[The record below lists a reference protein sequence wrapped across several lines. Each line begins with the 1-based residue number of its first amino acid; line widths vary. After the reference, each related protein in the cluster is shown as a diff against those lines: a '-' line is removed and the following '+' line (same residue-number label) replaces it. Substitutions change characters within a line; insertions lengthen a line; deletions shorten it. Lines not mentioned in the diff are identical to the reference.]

1 MRFGGRRGKFCIFI
15 HFRRLPSLFLP
26 SQSRFA
32 RQLLLR
38 LATFPRGHECPCE
51 KWSAAPVSPTCFVRW
66 TRSAQLPP
74 RGEPSV
80 PASISAKFVVRQ
92 SCKKVHLTSKFS
104 FTHGRKLGSP
114 RGGTNSD
121 RVQRTKQGAVSGAA
135 LRFSQAGTAPRR
147 ENRLSARVSMSWLA
161 LPPCALPSV
170 APLGLLSLRWARGP
184 GRAETSRRCQWQKQP
199 ACFWRS
205 APVFPSRL
213 WPAPG
218 KWAKHKRSFD
228 SPFVLSRLAAFCGA
242 PRRALAKTGAQRQP
256 RLRCFIHWMRSARLP
271 YGHPTLP

>member
-1 MRFGGRRGKFCIFI
+1 MGCGEGWGLYIYAV
-15 HFRRLPSLFLP
+15 LEAPLSGA
-26 SQSRFA
+26 SRHS
-32 RQLLLR
+32 LLR

-51 KWSAAPVSPTCFVRW
+51 KWSAAPVSPPCFVRW

-135 LRFSQAGTAPRR
+135 LRFLQAPAMARR
-147 ENRLSARVSMSWLA
+147 KNRLSARGAGETPARAARLRGQQKSARLCGRLEGLYRFCKNVCRVRPALAVSTSPEA
-161 LPPCALPSV
+161 F
-170 APLGLLSLRWARGP
+170 GP
-184 GRAETSRRCQWQKQP
+184 GRPDGPALRRG
-199 ACFWRS
+199 R
-205 APVFPSRL
+205 
-213 WPAPG
+213 
-218 KWAKHKRSFD
+218 
-228 SPFVLSRLAAFCGA
+228 
-242 PRRALAKTGAQRQP
+242 
-256 RLRCFIHWMRSARLP
+256 
-271 YGHPTLP
+271 

>member
-1 MRFGGRRGKFCIFI
+1 MI
-15 HFRRLPSLFLP
+15 SLISLK
-26 SQSRFA
+26 S
-32 RQLLLR
+32 
-38 LATFPRGHECPCE
+38 
-51 KWSAAPVSPTCFVRW
+51 CF
-66 TRSAQLPP
+66 S
-74 RGEPSV
+74 
-80 PASISAKFVVRQ
+80 
-92 SCKKVHLTSKFS
+92 
-104 FTHGRKLGSP
+104 
-114 RGGTNSD
+114 GGTVKPLKSLKPL
-121 RVQRTKQGAVSGAA
+121 VSFAVI
-135 LRFSQAGTAPRR
+135 
-147 ENRLSARVSMSWLA
+147 
-161 LPPCALPSV
+161 PSFYR
-170 APLGLLSLRWARGP
+170 LSLRWARGG

-271 YGHPTLP
+271 SGLPTLPQRPGRSPGPKCGRSLRASG

>member
-1 MRFGGRRGKFCIFI
+1 MPAKEAFRCFRGFRCFRDSVGGPWNRDFVEIVAFVLFGGYRETVI
-15 HFRRLPSLFLP
+15 SLKSLI
-26 SQSRFA
+26 S
-32 RQLLLR
+32 
-38 LATFPRGHECPCE
+38 
-51 KWSAAPVSPTCFVRW
+51 CF
-66 TRSAQLPP
+66 S
-74 RGEPSV
+74 
-80 PASISAKFVVRQ
+80 
-92 SCKKVHLTSKFS
+92 
-104 FTHGRKLGSP
+104 
-114 RGGTNSD
+114 GGTVKPLKSLKPL
-121 RVQRTKQGAVSGAA
+121 VSFAVI
-135 LRFSQAGTAPRR
+135 
-147 ENRLSARVSMSWLA
+147 
-161 LPPCALPSV
+161 PSFYR
-170 APLGLLSLRWARGP
+170 LSLRWARGG

-271 YGHPTLP
+271 SGLPTLPQRPGRSPGPKSGRSLRASG